1 MAEIGL
7 SMYDNDGGASIEA
20 RLTARLEAL
29 GHRVVGKIDMRES
42 ATRDGRVFTQDGRD
56 LSALDVFFYMDAD
69 RQSPNQADQLHA
81 LERSGVRVVNTPGA
95 YDAARDKPTA
105 NQMLRN
111 AGISVPRS
119 VLLTPRALARD
130 AAALIRDWGSLVV
143 KPRTR
148 HGGYGIVRF
157 TDAGQLA
164 DFCQIET
171 GVDNY
176 YCEEFIP
183 FGDLDMRV
191 EIAAGT
197 GIGGYSRRRTHAFK
211 TNVSSGGIMTPNPP
225 DTALRG
231 LAEDAARAIGLEYS
245 IVDFLRDE
253 RNGRVTV
260 VEVNPI
266 LGIFVEEAMRV
277 SPKTSLREVD
287 PSYALDAR
295 KLEILTD
302 HLDRLSRAPVAERRI
317 A

>member
-1 MAEIGL
+1 MAKIGL
-7 SMYDNDGGASIEA
+7 GMYDNDGGAVIEA
-20 RLTARLEAL
+20 RLTASLEAL
-29 GHRVVGKIDMRES
+29 GHRIVGKIDLSDS
-42 ATRDGRVFTQDGRD
+42 ATRDGRVYTQDGRD
-56 LSALDVFFYMDAD
+56 LSELDVFFFMDAD
-69 RQSPNQADQLHA
+69 RQSLNQVDQLHA
-81 LERSGVRVVNTPGA
+81 LERSGVQVINAPGA
-95 YDAARDKPTA
+95 YGAARDKPTA
-105 NQMLRN
+105 NQILRN
-111 AGISVPRS
+111 VGINVPRS
-119 VLLTPRALARD
+119 ALLTPKTLARD
-130 AAALIRDWGSLVV
+130 AAALIRDWGALVL
-143 KPRTR
+143 KPRVR
-148 HGGYGIVRF
+148 HGGYGIVCF

-164 DFCQIET
+164 DFCQVET
-171 GVDNY
+171 SVDNY

-191 EIAAGT
+191 EIAAGM

-225 DTALRG
+225 DSALCT
-231 LAEDAARAIGLEYS
+231 LAEDAARAIGLDYS

-295 KLEILTD
+295 KLEILAD
-302 HLDRLSRAPVAERRI
+302 HLDRLARVPVAERRI